1 MINETR
7 NPNKASEK
15 TGDAFPP
22 SHTRS
27 ATLSELDQRQT
38 WQELTKDDLL
48 LAEIRKRQMVNL
60 AKTGKD
66 CLCGL
71 LRGMG
76 LLRIPGTM
84 NNDGLLK

>member
-7 NPNKASEK
+7 NPNKAPEK
-15 TGDAFPP
+15 TEDTFPP
-22 SHTRS
+22 PQHTRA

-71 LRGMG
+71 LRGG
-76 LLRIPGTM
+76 WGFFVFLVQ
-84 NNDGLLK
+84 